1 MTKTL
6 IYSLPPLERTR
17 PPLSGAILASIC
29 KNEGHDVHVSDLQI
43 NLDTFLQQQNIDRE
57 YFGDVFY
64 EQSSNFNNDQI
75 ALLTRFIKLELESVA
90 EQNYDY
96 VLVSLFSYLARPF
109 AEIFLPL
116 LRFATQAKIVVGG
129 AGITH
134 RDSPL
139 SPQTAFAEKLKNNQV
154 IDNFIIGE
162 AEEILPIYFSKKDGP
177 GINNYNFKQIDDLDA
192 QPWPDYSFYNLT
204 NYHNDIR
211 KKELF
216 VIGSR
221 GCVRKCTFCDVAATS
236 PKYRYRSGYNIAQ
249 EIIHH
254 YEEHGITDY
263 QFADS
268 LVNGSFKA
276 FDEMCNSLANY
287 NFDNPIKWSGQYI
300 IRSKN
305 TTPKHHF
312 EMLKASGCNMLFI
325 GIESGC
331 DRVRFELGKKFT
343 NDDIEY
349 YLENFNQQDI
359 QTLFLFFTGYVSET
373 KKDHEETLA
382 MFKRWQ
388 RYVATGTI
396 QGIETLNVL
405 GILAG
410 TPLEKMAIEN
420 NFVFLK
426 DHEGRINARSW
437 INPQNPGF
445 DFKERVRRHISMI
458 EEAIKYKW
466 PLWNGQLAMRL
477 YEQSITKFENS
488 SKIYVP
494 LLQLK

>member
-1 MTKTL
+1 MIKTL
-6 IYSLPPLERTR
+6 IYNLPPLERSR
-17 PPLSGAILASIC
+17 PPLSGAILASVC
-29 KNEGHDVHVSDLQI
+29 KNEGHNCHAVDLQV
-43 NLDTFLQQQNIDRE
+43 NLDKFLEQQGIDKE

-64 EQSSNFNNDQI
+64 EHSTGFTSDQI
-75 ALLTRFIKLELESVA
+75 ELLNKFITAELEPVA
-90 EQNYDY
+90 KQNYDY

-109 AEIFLPL
+109 GEVFLPH
-116 LRFATQAKIVVGG
+116 LRKATTAKIVIGG

-134 RDSPL
+134 RASPL
-139 SPQTAFAEKLKNNQV
+139 NPRPAFAENLRNNH
-154 IDNFIIGE
+154 IINDFIIGE
-162 AEEILPIYFSKKDGP
+162 AEEALPIYFRHGSGP
-177 GINNYNFKQIDDLDA
+177 GISNYNFKQIDNLDA

-204 NYHNDIR
+204 NYHNDIQ
-211 KKELF
+211 KEL
-216 VIGSR
+216 VIIGSR
-221 GCVRKCTFCDVAATS
+221 GCVRSCTFCDVAATS
-236 PKYRYRSGYNIAQ
+236 PKYRYRSGRDIAN

-254 YEEHGITDY
+254 YEVHGVTNY
-263 QFADS
+263 YFADS

-276 FDEMCNSLANY
+276 FDEMCNGLASY
-287 NFDNPIKWSGQYI
+287 NFAEPINWSGQYI

-305 TTPKHHF
+305 TTPKNHF
-312 EMLKASGCNMLFI
+312 EMLKASGCQLLFI

-359 QTLFLFFTGYVSET
+359 KTLFLFFTGYVSET
-373 KKDHEETLA
+373 EQDHEETLA

-405 GILAG
+405 GVLPG
-410 TPLEKMAIEN
+410 SPLEKIAIEN
-420 NFVFLK
+420 NFVFLQ
-426 DHEGRINARSW
+426 DHNGQPNVRSW
-437 INPQNPGF
+437 INPNNPGF
-445 DFKERVRRHISMI
+445 DFKERVRRHISMM
-458 EEAIKYKW
+458 EEAMRYKW

-494 LLQLK
+494 LRQLT